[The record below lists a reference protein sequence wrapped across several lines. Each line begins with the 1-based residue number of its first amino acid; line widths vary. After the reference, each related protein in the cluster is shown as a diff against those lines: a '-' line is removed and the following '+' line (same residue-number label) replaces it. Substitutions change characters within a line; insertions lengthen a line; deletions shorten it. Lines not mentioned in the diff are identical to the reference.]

1 LLWYLLGA
9 ALAGMVAAA
18 IWDVRRQARE
28 RAAASKARFEQ
39 LFKEQVSA
47 APPPDSPPAALTAAA
62 AAARPAP
69 QASPAVAAV
78 AAGDRFLGQAE
89 TVIYG
94 LLKTGMPDHEV
105 FANVMLA
112 SVVSASGNGYQ
123 REQQNRR
130 LSQYQIDFVV
140 CDRDMRIVAAVEI
153 ETASG
158 ADAIG
163 VRRFK
168 ADCLKAAGIRLVR
181 IHAASP
187 PRGDE
192 IRALVGVDLPPPS
205 AG

>member
-1 LLWYLLGA
+1 
-9 ALAGMVAAA
+9 MVAAA
-18 IWDVRRQARE
+18 IWDVRKQARE

-39 LFKEQVSA
+39 IFKEQASTA
-47 APPPDSPPAALTAAA
+47 APPDSPPAALTV

-69 QASPAVAAV
+69 PVAPEIAAV
-78 AAGDRFLGQAE
+78 PAGDRFLGPAE
-89 TVIYG
+89 TMIYG
-94 LLKTGMPDHEV
+94 LLKTGMPDHEI

-112 SVVSASGNGYQ
+112 SVVSASGSGYQ
-123 REQQNRR
+123 REQQIRR
-130 LSQYQIDFVV
+130 LSHYQIDFVV
-140 CDRDMRIVAAVEI
+140 CDRDMRIVAAVEM
-153 ETASG
+153 ETATG

-192 IRALVGVDLPPPS
+192 IRALVGIDRPPPS
-205 AG
+205 AC